1 MEKLLFEIN
10 NLTKKFPKILALDSV
25 DWSVEKN
32 QKWAIIGPNGAGKT
46 TLINIICNSSKPSSG
61 IINRK
66 FSPCSIGLLPQETG
80 LWPNIKVKTWQ
91 NFINRTIISEGFKQD
106 YQELSQLLEIESI
119 ENKKFQNLSL
129 GQKKR
134 VLLLSSICSRT
145 IPVLDEPLS
154 GLDPKAVFKLKNLF
168 SGNKI
173 PNWII
178 SSHQL
183 GDLEEICSHLLILE
197 EGKVVFKGTKNL
209 FIGASEQIRVKFLR
223 VEDSII
229 QKIPFKYEKTNDYYL
244 MSIRDLPSN
253 LAMAE
258 IISWAQENNL
268 EILEIAKGSTL
279 ENTYAQLNTKTND

>member
-1 MEKLLFEIN
+1 MG
-10 NLTKKFPKILALDSV
+10 
-25 DWSVEKN
+25 
-32 QKWAIIGPNGAGKT
+32 QGP
-46 TLINIICNSSKPSSG
+46 
-61 IINRK
+61 
-66 FSPCSIGLLPQETG
+66 F
-80 LWPNIKVKTWQ
+80 
-91 NFINRTIISEGFKQD
+91 
-106 YQELSQLLEIESI
+106 
-119 ENKKFQNLSL
+119 
-129 GQKKR
+129 
-134 VLLLSSICSRT
+134 
-145 IPVLDEPLS
+145 
-154 GLDPKAVFKLKNLF
+154 
-168 SGNKI
+168 
-173 PNWII
+173 
-178 SSHQL
+178 SHQL